1 MQADTTNTQVT
12 AIPKRKM
19 VRTNMQNT
27 DVKTKSKVKK
37 ILLSVLCIVISLCVL
52 LVTFG
57 GSLGIPSWNDVFVFC
72 GIYADLGDD
81 FSASFVNVGTADACC
96 IRCHGS
102 NILVDTGTSMSYE
115 KLSAYLR
122 RNDFESFDAVIISH
136 PDSDHIGGMSEIIE
150 DFTVEEIY
158 MTSLPDNLIPVT
170 DAYTEFENSVKEN
183 KIKVTYPAVGSTV
196 QIGDMSLKFLSPT
209 KSYNSTNDNS
219 LVFRLTYG
227 ENSILFTGDISAD
240 VEEDLLNSNT
250 ELKSDVLKVA
260 HHGSKTS
267 SSAEF
272 LKAVDPEISIVS
284 VGMSDDGLPDYNTMA
299 RINNYSKSLY
309 GTNTDKTI
317 VITSDGKNLSVQTD
331 A

>member
-1 MQADTTNTQVT
+1 
-12 AIPKRKM
+12 
-19 VRTNMQNT
+19 MQNT

-57 GSLGIPSWNDVFVFC
+57 GSLGIPSWNEVFVFC
-72 GIYADLGDD
+72 GIYPDLGDD

-96 IRCHGS
+96 IRCHGR

-122 RNDFESFDAVIISH
+122 RNDFESFDTVIISH

-250 ELKSDVLKVA
+250 DLKSDVLKVA

-284 VGMSDDGLPDYNTMA
+284 VGTSDDGLPDYNTMA

>member
-1 MQADTTNTQVT
+1 
-12 AIPKRKM
+12 
-19 VRTNMQNT
+19 MQNT
-27 DVKTKSKVKK
+27 DVKIKSKVKK

>member
-1 MQADTTNTQVT
+1 
-12 AIPKRKM
+12 
-19 VRTNMQNT
+19 MQNT

-57 GSLGIPSWNDVFVFC
+57 GSLGIPSWNEVFVFC
-72 GIYADLGDD
+72 GIYPDLGDD

-96 IRCHGS
+96 IRCHGR

-250 ELKSDVLKVA
+250 DLKSDVLKVA

-284 VGMSDDGLPDYNTMA
+284 VGTSDDGLPDYNTMA

>member
-1 MQADTTNTQVT
+1 
-12 AIPKRKM
+12 
-19 VRTNMQNT
+19 MQNT

-57 GSLGIPSWNDVFVFC
+57 GSLGIPSWNEVFVFC
-72 GIYADLGDD
+72 GIYPDLGDD

-96 IRCHGS
+96 IRCHGR

-227 ENSILFTGDISAD
+227 ENSILFTGDISTE
-240 VEEDLLNSNT
+240 VEEDLLNSDT

-284 VGMSDDGLPDYNTMA
+284 VGTSDDGLPDYNTMA

>member
-1 MQADTTNTQVT
+1 
-12 AIPKRKM
+12 
-19 VRTNMQNT
+19 MQNT
-27 DVKTKSKVKK
+27 DVKIKSKVKK

-57 GSLGIPSWNDVFVFC
+57 GSLGIPSWNEVFVFC
-72 GIYADLGDD
+72 GIYPDLGDD

-96 IRCHGS
+96 IRCHGR

-158 MTSLPDNLIPVT
+158 MTSLPENLIPVT